1 MHSKL
6 YAKIKSWYDKGL
18 WTKDMVQ
25 NAADKGVI
33 TAEEFEEITGDPYV
47 PGEDEATIQ
56 DYENGMREL
65 GVIE

>member
-6 YAKIKSWYDKGL
+6 YAKIKSWYDKGI
-18 WTKDMVQ
+18 WTKTMVQ

-33 TAEEFEEITGDPYV
+33 TAAEFEEITGDPYI